1 MGRVSRE
8 RGRKDLVENNRVPQG
23 EASLEHSALP
33 RRNAQLSTI
42 QSAGRTERA
51 LQPAVDNIHRTP
63 RRRKQ
68 CRSQS
73 GHEAEHACGAI
84 DSLVAEAENRVT
96 AELQG
101 AAIIAAPELFEA
113 TQDASLSCIPWGAEG
128 IQLPTTIATLGLQI
142 VLPVRGQLRARK
154 LIGRSRRV
162 MTGKYPSWKMGRM
175 MHWESRL
182 EAKVLR
188 LLDACP
194 AVERFAE
201 QPFTILYLQDGRWR
215 AHVPDV
221 VVQTVRGDRWILE
234 VKNDRDPRL
243 EDALHRAE
251 ILKPRLGAFG
261 IKYTVV
267 HQHAIDAG
275 SSLQNAGCLLRFGR
289 GEPRANAH
297 QAFIDLLAHTGEL
310 RRSDL
315 VGTAID
321 NQHAISVGSQLA
333 LRGLLS
339 LNWLEAN
346 TRELTFKAS
355 ADDNSLESLQWL
367 LHALGATKQL

>member
-23 EASLEHSALP
+23 EVSLEPSALP
-33 RRNAQLSTI
+33 RRNAQLSTT
-42 QSAGRTERA
+42 QSAGQT
-51 LQPAVDNIHRTP
+51 QSPPKPAVDNIRRTQ

-84 DSLVAEAENRVT
+84 DSLVSDAESRVA

-101 AAIIAAPELFEA
+101 VAIVAAPELFEA
-113 TQDASLSCIPWGAEG
+113 TQNASLSCIPWGAEG

-175 MHWESRL
+175 MHWESRV

-201 QPFTILYLQDGRWR
+201 QPFTLLYLQEGRWR

-221 VVQTVRGDRWILE
+221 VVQTVQGDRWILE
-234 VKNDRDPRL
+234 VKSDKDPRL
-243 EDALHRAE
+243 EEALHRAE
-251 ILKPRLGAFG
+251 ILKPRLNSFG
-261 IKYTVV
+261 IKYAVV

-275 SSLQNAGCLLRFGR
+275 SSLLNAKCLLRFGR
-289 GEPRANAH
+289 GEPRAKAH
-297 QAFIDLLAHTGEL
+297 QAFIDLIAAKGEL
-310 RRSDL
+310 SRSDL

-321 NQHAISVGSQLA
+321 MRLGRLCRHHHYRCFGSGGGVDSLHVRQQ
-333 LRGLLS
+333 LS
-339 LNWLEAN
+339 LQRAQVARHRSRYGPWGHRA
-346 TRELTFKAS
+346 
-355 ADDNSLESLQWL
+355 
-367 LHALGATKQL
+367 